1 MPPVSARDDQ
11 LQLERARAP
20 IAAAGAMLA
29 AILPMAGAIIGARTL
44 ADQPKNSASKLLY
57 FNQHSGD
64 LIVYAILLSL
74 GALALIAPMVYLYK
88 ATKFRRPQ
96 IPRAALICVI
106 GGCALLAVVQ
116 VGSQILLADHAKTFA
131 STGDQ
136 TYEEAK
142 RVFALPE
149 LKVLAGAGLAAQLAL
164 GFAFVM
170 ISLNAMRAGL
180 LTRFMGFLGII
191 VGALFVLPLAPGPPV
206 VQSFWLAALAALILG
221 KWPSGVPPAWA
232 AGREIRWPTRQEMI
246 EKAAKER
253 ERREGGV
260 AEPETATAAAPA
272 PAGGRTRADAA
283 RKRKRKKRR

>member
-1 MPPVSARDDQ
+1 VSARDDQ

-20 IAAAGAMLA
+20 VAAAGAMLA

-57 FNQHSGD
+57 FNQHAGD

-74 GALALIAPMVYLYK
+74 GALALIAPMVYLYR

-96 IPRAALICVI
+96 IPRAALICVV
-106 GGCALLAVVQ
+106 GGCVLLAVVQ

-170 ISLNAMRAGL
+170 VSLNAMRAGL

-206 VQSFWLAALAALILG
+206 VQSFWLAALAAVILG

-232 AGREIRWPTRQEMI
+232 AGREIPWPTRQEMV
-246 EKAAKER
+246 EKAAQER
-253 ERREGGV
+253 ERRQGGGA

-272 PAGGRTRADAA
+272 PTAGRTRAGSA